1 MLFIFKINHSYQLYI
16 TFKSHLLNAFPICIA
31 LLYETKPKTIFQKL
45 LTSQSRM
52 QLFIFRLETFFLTY
66 ISQYR
71 RI

>member
-16 TFKSHLLNAFPICIA
+16 TFKSHLFAFPICIA
-31 LLYETKPKTIFQKL
+31 LLYETKPKTIFQIL

-52 QLFIFRLETFFLTY
+52 QLFICRLETFFLTY